1 MSLTAA
7 EWQGMEGEKLNEVNA
22 LCALVCR
29 VLVANAAASPA
40 ERLSLVEARSS
51 AAPGTCRRR
60 THCSVLVPLSAV
72 LSPTARLVEA
82 SKGVSG
88 LTE

>member
-60 THCSVLVPLSAV
+60 THRFVLVPLSAV